1 MKMQRISLFLLL
13 SCFFPLSW
21 AQTEPVVGECDRYM
35 GRRQESC
42 KSGIFHHRP
51 GHTETE
57 FRWSCRNIP
66 YDGEAVCSESKFLTE
81 FAECGEVYWGP
92 YDASCKKGA
101 HHPHPGHTAKEFRWT
116 CRNIP
121 HNGEVQCSLPRPIIG
136 AKEEPKP
143 SSEDEPETETDS
155 AEGRAKNPAENP
167 TENPKE
173 KEESELRQT
182 TLLVTLSNDYK
193 TEEKLDLMVATDAQN
208 HITSIQ
214 IKKGSEEKSYSVEQ
228 FKQKIPLMKV
238 KGITLIQFQCLGFSP
253 EHGCTVQIEYPHSM
267 LHASFRTFRTR
278 LKLQDGKWGLY
289 QDGRHFQSIHVV
301 VNRWWG
307 IPIGIKEVQLR

>member
-1 MKMQRISLFLLL
+1 MRELRRMKMRVFSLVLFL
-13 SCFFPLSW
+13 SCFFPLSL
-21 AQTEPVVGECDRYM
+21 AQAEAVLGECGRYM
-35 GRRQESC
+35 GNRQESC
-42 KSGIFHHRP
+42 KSGIFHHYP
-51 GHTETE
+51 GHTKTE

-66 YDGEAVCSESKFLTE
+66 YNGEEVCSESKALTE

-101 HHPHPGHTAKEFRWT
+101 HHPHPGHTAKEFQWT

-121 HNGEVQCSLPRPIIG
+121 HNGEVQCSLPRPVIG
-136 AKEEPKP
+136 AKKEEQKRP
-143 SSEDEPETETDS
+143 SEDEPETETDS
-155 AEGRAKNPAENP
+155 AE
-167 TENPKE
+167 
-173 KEESELRQT
+173 ESEEEEAAVQQT

-193 TEEKLDLMVATDAQN
+193 TDEKLDLMVVTDAQN

-214 IKKGSEEKSYSVEQ
+214 IRKGSEKKTYSVE
-228 FKQKIPLMKV
+228 KLKEKIPLMKI
-238 KGITLIQFQCLGFSP
+238 KGITLIELQCSGFTP
-253 EHGCTVQIEYPHSM
+253 EHGCTAQIEFPYSM
-267 LHASFRTFRTR
+267 THASFRTFRTQ
-278 LKLQDGKWGLY
+278 LKRQDGKWGLY